1 MNCWWHPTVS
11 PTPPPGQWQW
21 RCSTRSSGPPIAK
34 PASRSATHNVCAP
47 CVRSPRPPSGVEL
60 RCGVFRKTPGP
71 AEDTRPHNPIA
82 RSYTCYV
89 SGVGVARMG
98 STQHRC
104 VSLFSGIGGL
114 DLGLE
119 LSGFSVGERCESWT
133 PAQEVLR
140 SHWPSADVHPDV
152 QTFQPSE
159 GYDLLAGGFPCTDV
173 SHAGRKAG
181 VDGSATRLV
190 HHVFRIA
197 RYSRPTW
204 ILLENVPNLLRLHS
218 GLGIRTVVDA
228 LESLGYRWAYRTV
241 DSRFTGV
248 PQRRPRVII
257 LASASE
263 DPASVLLADDA
274 GPPPAIDT
282 PTAWGFY
289 WTEGRFGVGAV
300 AEAVPTLKGGST
312 LGLPSAPAVW
322 TPSALPGEKFKVV
335 GVGDGE
341 ALQGLSRGW
350 TDAAVDTGAI
360 DHRWKLVANAVTV
373 GVARWVGTS
382 IVGYS
387 QGLGRNPAALS
398 CDEFARTGPWPPA
411 AAGEDGRSWP
421 CSASVWPRREPPQM
435 LLSAISPSATTLSH
449 RAVTGFLN
457 RIDRSGLRLPDHM
470 YSDLEE
476 HQRVTRPRPVARS
489 GTSRSSPANRA

>member
-1 MNCWWHPTVS
+1 
-11 PTPPPGQWQW
+11 
-21 RCSTRSSGPPIAK
+21 
-34 PASRSATHNVCAP
+34 
-47 CVRSPRPPSGVEL
+47 
-60 RCGVFRKTPGP
+60 
-71 AEDTRPHNPIA
+71 
-82 RSYTCYV
+82 
-89 SGVGVARMG
+89 MG

-119 LSGFSVGERCESWT
+119 LSGFSVGERCESWA
-133 PAQEVLR
+133 PAQAVLR
-140 SHWPSADVHPDV
+140 SHWPSADIHPDV

-197 RYSRPTW
+197 RHSRPTW
-204 ILLENVPNLLRLHS
+204 ILLENVPNLLRLHR

-248 PQRRPRVII
+248 PQRRPRVLI

-263 DPASVLLADDA
+263 DPASVLLADDT

-282 PTAWGFY
+282 PTSWGFY

-322 TPSALPGEKFKVV
+322 VPGAPPGEKFKVV

-341 ALQGLSRGW
+341 TLQ
-350 TDAAVDTGAI
+350 V
-360 DHRWKLVANAVTV
+360 
-373 GVARWVGTS
+373 
-382 IVGYS
+382 Y
-387 QGLGRNPAALS
+387 PA
-398 CDEFARTGPWPPA
+398 DGPMQQLIPT
-411 AAGEDGRSWP
+411 RSTIGG
-421 CSASVWPRREPPQM
+421 SSLQ
-435 LLSAISPSATTLSH
+435 
-449 RAVTGFLN
+449 
-457 RIDRSGLRLPDHM
+457 
-470 YSDLEE
+470 
-476 HQRVTRPRPVARS
+476 TR
-489 GTSRSSPANRA
+489 